1 MWCGL
6 CISLHCFQLFTLHT
20 RWLCGVAFASLCIVS
35 SCLQYTHND
44 SCLIWYYI
52 LPLSM
57 WCGLCISLHCFQLFT
72 IHTQWLVFN
81 MVLYTTIECVVWPL
95 HLSALFQ
102 LFTIHTQWLVFNMV
116 LYTTIEYV
124 VWPLHLSALLHSCLQ
139 YTHNDSCLIWY
150 YILLSMWCDLCISL
164 HCFQL
169 FTIHTRWLV
178 FNMVL
183 YTTIEYV
190 VWPLH
195 LSALFPAVYNTHTM
209 TRV

>member
-1 MWCGL
+1 M
-6 CISLHCFQLFTLHT
+6 
-20 RWLCGVAFASLCIVS
+20 AFASLCIVS

-81 MVLYTTIECVVWPL
+81 MVLYYHWVCGVAFASLCIVSSCLQYTHDDSCLIWYYILPL
-95 HLSALFQ
+95 SMWCGLCISLHCFQ

-124 VWPLHLSALLHSCLQ
+124 VWPLHLSALL
-139 YTHNDSCLIWY
+139 
-150 YILLSMWCDLCISL
+150 
-164 HCFQL
+164 
-169 FTIHTRWLV
+169 
-178 FNMVL
+178 
-183 YTTIEYV
+183 
-190 VWPLH
+190 
-195 LSALFPAVYNTHTM
+195 PAVYNTHTM
-209 TRV
+209 THV